1 MTSGRRT
8 ILVTSALPYANGSL
22 HLGHMVE
29 YLQTDIWVRF
39 QKMRGHDCI
48 YVCADDA
55 HGTPVMLKARAKGIS
70 AEELIA
76 GFLEEHRRDFA
87 DFQIEFDNFY
97 TTHSDENQLLVNRIY
112 ENLVAAGR
120 IDRRTISQ
128 AYDEREQMFL
138 PDRYVRG
145 QCPHCGAK
153 DQYGDNCENCG
164 STYSPADLIDPIS
177 VVSGTTP
184 IEKDSEHFFFR
195 LADFE
200 DMLKDWIRS
209 GHTHPS
215 VTAKLEEWFESGL
228 RDWDISRDAPYFGFE
243 IPDAPGKYF
252 YVWLDAPVGY
262 MASFLDLCNRRN
274 DLDFDAYW
282 SDPDHAELYHFI
294 GKDII
299 YFHALFWPAV
309 LTGSGFRTPTGVYAH
324 GFLTVNGVK
333 MSKARGT
340 FITARAYLDRLDPD
354 YLRYYYAAKLGPG
367 VDDIDLNLDDFVQRV
382 NSDLVGKLAN
392 IASRCARFISRNF
405 DGQLS
410 DTLPEPVLFDEFVA
424 QGEKIATYY
433 ESRQFSRVVRE
444 IMTLADR
451 ANQYI
456 DGEKPWLLAKERPDS
471 EQVQAICTQGLNLFR
486 TLMAY
491 LRPVVPQMGEKA
503 ERFLNAGPLT
513 WENSAVAQT
522 GTTINQFEPLI
533 TRIDPANV
541 ADMVEAS
548 RASLEVQD

>member
-76 GFLEEHRRDFA
+76 GFLEEHRCDFA
-87 DFQIEFDNFY
+87 DFQVEFDNFY

>member
-76 GFLEEHRRDFA
+76 GFFEEHRRDFA
-87 DFQIEFDNFY
+87 DFQVEFDNFY

-209 GHTHPS
+209 GHTHSS
-215 VTAKLEEWFESGL
+215 VTAKLEEWFKSGL

-424 QGEKIATYY
+424 QGEEIATYY